1 MKRFNFLHLAAI
13 VVISLT
19 AVTAC
24 DPYQQD
30 DYVEQV
36 VVQSWLIADEPFP
49 VLKLSKTIPINEVYS
64 FEKAALSNAMVDV
77 RLLNASGQVERTYA
91 YYNSEP
97 GIYLPVDG
105 NVQVEP
111 LRRYELL
118 VRISGKPEV
127 TAQTLVPGRFVTV
140 SQNNSRIKYQST
152 EQLEIE
158 VTRSEYPGRQNYY
171 VFTIETLDPDNAE
184 LTPFYADVLGEED
197 RADVFLNQSGILF
210 EANTELN
217 PVTNTLKFKLPWIG
231 VAFYGPTKITTNA
244 IDDAM
249 YNFIRTK
256 DVQLGGSTLSPG
268 EINNVATNVINGIGI
283 FGSYARSSVEV
294 IIEK

>member
-1 MKRFNFLHLAAI
+1 MKRMNILQLTVILAI
-13 VVISLT
+13 VSFF
-19 AVTAC
+19 ATAC

-36 VVQSWLIADEPFP
+36 VVQSWLIADEPLP
-49 VLKLSKTIPINEVYS
+49 VVKLSRTIPIEEVYS
-64 FEKAALSNAMVDV
+64 FDRAAISNAQVEV
-77 RLLNASGQVERTYA
+77 RLLSANGQVERTYTYA
-91 YYNSEP
+91 VGQP
-97 GIYLPVDG
+97 GIYAPIQG
-105 NVQVEP
+105 NVLVEP

-118 VRISGKPEV
+118 VRIAGKSDV
-127 TAQTLVPGRFVTV
+127 MAQTLVPGRFQTV
-140 SQNNSRIKYQST
+140 SQNNTRIKYQST
-152 EQLEIE
+152 EQLELE
-158 VTRSEYPGRQNYY
+158 VTRSLYPGRQNYY
-171 VFTIETLDPDNAE
+171 VFTIETLDPENAE
-184 LTPFYADVLGEED
+184 LTPFYADVLD
-197 RADVFLNQSGILF
+197 ANQRKDVYLNQSGILF

-231 VAFYGPTKITTNA
+231 VAFYGPTRITTNA

-268 EINNVATNVINGIGI
+268 EINNVATNVSNGIGV
-283 FGSYARSSVEV
+283 FGSYARSSIEV

>member
-1 MKRFNFLHLAAI
+1 M
-13 VVISLT
+13 
-19 AVTAC
+19 
-24 DPYQQD
+24 
-30 DYVEQV
+30 
-36 VVQSWLIADEPFP
+36 
-49 VLKLSKTIPINEVYS
+49 LKLSRTLPINDVYS
-64 FEKAALSNAMVDV
+64 FDKAALSNGNVTV
-77 RLLNASGQVERTYA
+77 RLLNASGQVESSYA
-91 YYNSEP
+91 YYNSAP
-97 GIYLPVDG
+97 GIYLPVEGDVI
-105 NVQVEP
+105 VQP

-118 VRISGKPEV
+118 VSIDGKPDV

-140 SQNNSRIKYQST
+140 GQNNTRIKYQGT

-171 VFTIETLDPDNAE
+171 VFTIETLDPENAE
-184 LTPFYADVLGEED
+184 LTPFYADVLDEED

-231 VAFYGPTKITTNA
+231 VAFYGPTRITTNA

-268 EINNVATNVINGIGI
+268 EINNVATNVTNGIGI

>member
-1 MKRFNFLHLAAI
+1 MKRTNILQLTVILAIA
-13 VVISLT
+13 
-19 AVTAC
+19 AFFATAC

-36 VVQSWLIADEPFP
+36 VVQSWLIADEPLP
-49 VLKLSKTIPINEVYS
+49 VVKLSRTIPIEEVYS
-64 FEKAALSNAMVDV
+64 FDRAAISNAQVEV
-77 RLLNASGQVERTYA
+77 RLLSANGQVERTYTYA
-91 YYNSEP
+91 VGQP
-97 GIYLPVDG
+97 GIYAPIQG
-105 NVQVEP
+105 NVLVEP

-118 VRISGKPEV
+118 VRIAGKPDV
-127 TAQTLVPGRFVTV
+127 MAQTLVPGRFQTV
-140 SQNNSRIKYQST
+140 SQNNTRIKYQST
-152 EQLEIE
+152 EQLELE
-158 VTRSEYPGRQNYY
+158 VTRSLYPGRQNYY
-171 VFTIETLDPDNAE
+171 VFTIETLDPENAE
-184 LTPFYADVLGEED
+184 LTPFYADVLD
-197 RADVFLNQSGILF
+197 ANQRKDVYLNQSGILF

-231 VAFYGPTKITTNA
+231 VAFYGPTRITTNA

-268 EINNVATNVINGIGI
+268 EINNVATNVSNGIGV
-283 FGSYARSSVEV
+283 FGSYARSSIEV

>member
-1 MKRFNFLHLAAI
+1 MKRFHLFTLVALVAF
-13 VVISLT
+13 VSLNL
-19 AVTAC
+19 TAC
-24 DPYQQD
+24 DPYEQD

-36 VVQSWLIADEPFP
+36 VVQSWLIADEPLP
-49 VLKLSKTIPINEVYS
+49 MLKLSRTLPINDVYS
-64 FEKAALSNAMVDV
+64 FDKAALSNGNVTV
-77 RLLNASGQVERTYA
+77 RLLNASGQVESSYA
-91 YYNSEP
+91 YYNSAP
-97 GIYLPVDG
+97 GIYLPVEGDVI
-105 NVQVEP
+105 VQP

-118 VRISGKPEV
+118 VSIDGKPDV

-140 SQNNSRIKYQST
+140 GQNNTRIKYQGT

-171 VFTIETLDPDNAE
+171 VFTIETLDPENAE
-184 LTPFYADVLGEED
+184 LTPFYADVLDEED

-231 VAFYGPTKITTNA
+231 VAFYGPTRITTNA

-268 EINNVATNVINGIGI
+268 EINNVATNVTNGIGI

>member
-1 MKRFNFLHLAAI
+1 MKRFNFLHLAAV

-97 GIYLPVDG
+97 GIYLPVDR

>member
-1 MKRFNFLHLAAI
+1 MKRIHLLNFAAI
-13 VVISLT
+13 AILSLT

-36 VVQSWLIADEPFP
+36 VVQSWLIADEPLP
-49 VLKLSKTIPINEVYS
+49 VLKLSRTIPIDETYS
-64 FEKAALSNAMVDV
+64 FEKAALSDAVVDV
-77 RLLNASGQVERTYA
+77 RLLNASGQVERTYS
-91 YYNSEP
+91 YFNSEP
-97 GIYLPVDG
+97 GIFLPVEG
-105 NVQVEP
+105 NVLVEP

-118 VRISGKPEV
+118 VRISGKPDI

-140 SQNNSRIKYQST
+140 GQNNSRIKYQST

-184 LTPFYADVLGEED
+184 LTPFYADVLDDED

-231 VAFYGPTKITTNA
+231 VAFYGPTRITTNA

-268 EINNVATNVINGIGI
+268 EINNVATNVTNGIGI

>member
-1 MKRFNFLHLAAI
+1 MKRFNIYHIITVLVMLSATI
-13 VVISLT
+13 
-19 AVTAC
+19 TAC

-36 VVQSWLIADEPFP
+36 VVQSWLVADEPLP
-49 VLKLSKTIPINEVYS
+49 VVRVSRTIPINEFYS
-64 FEKAALSNAMVDV
+64 FQKAALSNALVDV
-77 RLLNASGQVERTYA
+77 RLLNASGQVERTFT

-97 GIYLPVDG
+97 GIYLPIESNAV
-105 NVQVEP
+105 VEP

-118 VRISGKPEV
+118 VRMSGKPDI
-127 TAQTLVPGRFVTV
+127 TAQTLVPGRFQTV
-140 SQNNSRIKYQST
+140 SQNNARIKYQGT
-152 EQLEIE
+152 EQLELE
-158 VTRSEYPGRQNYY
+158 VTRSVYPGRQNYY
-171 VFTIETLDPDNAE
+171 VFTIETLDPENAE
-184 LTPFYADVLGEED
+184 LTPFYADVLSASQ
-197 RADVFLNQSGILF
+197 RKDVFINQSGILF

-231 VAFYGPTKITTNA
+231 VAFYGPTKIATNA

-268 EINNVATNVINGIGI
+268 EINNVATNVTNGIGI
-283 FGSYARSSVEV
+283 FGSFARSSVNV
-294 IIEK
+294 MIEK

>member
-1 MKRFNFLHLAAI
+1 MNRFNLFHIAAI
-13 VVISLT
+13 AFISMT
-19 AVTAC
+19 AITAC

-36 VVQSWLIADEPFP
+36 VVQSWLIADEPLP
-49 VLKLSKTIPINEVYS
+49 VLKLSKTIPINETYT

-77 RLLNASGQVERTYA
+77 RLVDASGQVERTFA

-97 GIYLPVDG
+97 GIFLPVDG
-105 NVQVEP
+105 SVLVEP

-118 VRISGKPEV
+118 VRINGKPDV

-184 LTPFYADVLGEED
+184 LTPFYADVLGDED

-231 VAFYGPTKITTNA
+231 VAFYGPTRITTNA

-268 EINNVATNVINGIGI
+268 EINNVATNVTNGIGV